1 MLIFHRFL
9 SYFTK
14 HRNLQNLWLKRL
26 PNSYVLSS
34 RLPESS
40 QQPPSRLTGYSN
52 QVSAWRAHLE
62 SYLESPFGEPI
73 QRTTLEVDNSMDSM
87 NQTPKKHPT
96 IFQQAWLEPVLNLCF
111 DKRNQSDQYLH
122 VTYHNFS
129 NQFCFLT
136 GKILKIEFNFVFWQ
150 VKSK

>member
-1 MLIFHRFL
+1 MLIFQRFL

-26 PNSYVLSS
+26 PNSNMISS
-34 RLPESS
+34 GPPKSS

-73 QRTTLEVDNSMDSM
+73 QRTPLEVDDSMDSM

-111 DKRNQSDQYLH
+111 DKGNQSDQYLQ
-122 VTYHNFS
+122 VTYHIFS
-129 NQFCFLT
+129 NQIC
-136 GKILKIEFNFVFWQ
+136 FWQ
-150 VKSK
+150 EKSRKLSWILFFDR

>member
-111 DKRNQSDQYLH
+111 DKRNQSDQYLQ
-122 VTYHNFS
+122 VTYDIF
-129 NQFCFLT
+129 QIKFA
-136 GKILKIEFNFVFWQ
+136 FWQ
-150 VKSK
+150 EKSRKLSWILFFNS